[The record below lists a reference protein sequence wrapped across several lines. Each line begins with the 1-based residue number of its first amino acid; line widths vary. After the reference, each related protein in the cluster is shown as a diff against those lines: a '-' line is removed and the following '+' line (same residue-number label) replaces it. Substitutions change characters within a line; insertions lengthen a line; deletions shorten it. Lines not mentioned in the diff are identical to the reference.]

1 MMVLYSILKTKM
13 KSVRSLELKK
23 TIKMADLNIDD
34 YLYLLYHGKKFIRKS
49 KAY

>member
-1 MMVLYSILKTKM
+1 MMVQYSILKTKM

-34 YLYLLYHGKKFIRKS
+34 YLY
-49 KAY
+49 